1 LRDKREKA
9 KKDLHSKE
17 KEKKVEKN
25 DEINKQ
31 LAKFAEINKSY
42 VKGVLDDTNDTLSHV
57 ILSFP
62 LLLGLDDLLGL
73 LVLLLLDL
81 GELSVLSLDLP
92 GLWLI
97 FCFIGVLE
105 DILSVFGDCTVDRV
119 MELSVSLVS
128 TKERRV
134 SHVIIQLVMYIVLV
148 NILVIK
154 TRIGILVLVNL

>member
-1 LRDKREKA
+1 VDAKKAAKIKKKKGTSSKNSPRSEEGSSVLERAEKLCKELRDKREKA

-17 KEKKVEKN
+17 K
-25 DEINKQ
+25 
-31 LAKFAEINKSY
+31 A
-42 VKGVLDDTNDTLSHV
+42 
-57 ILSFP
+57 FP

-105 DILSVFGDCTVDRV
+105 DI
-119 MELSVSLVS
+119 
-128 TKERRV
+128 
-134 SHVIIQLVMYIVLV
+134 
-148 NILVIK
+148 
-154 TRIGILVLVNL
+154 